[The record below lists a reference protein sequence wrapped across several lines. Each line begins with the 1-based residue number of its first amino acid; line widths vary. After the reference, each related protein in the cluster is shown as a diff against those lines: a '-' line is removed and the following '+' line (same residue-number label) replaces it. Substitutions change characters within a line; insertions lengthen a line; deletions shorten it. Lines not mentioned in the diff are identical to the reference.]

1 MIVKMNISCINHC
14 SHTGI
19 VNTKYLCIL
28 ITSVKKKKKYNNN
41 QFNKYD
47 TFSYY
52 IPKKNPYQYYI
63 DIILYYIIII
73 QEYIVT

>member
-28 ITSVKKKKKYNNN
+28 ITSVKKKK
-41 QFNKYD
+41 
-47 TFSYY
+47 
-52 IPKKNPYQYYI
+52 
-63 DIILYYIIII
+63 I
-73 QEYIVT
+73 QQ